1 MAIRLTEAE
10 RSRLRG
16 MVRRPR
22 SRKQLYRAEALLA
35 LDEGQ
40 PIETVARRC
49 RVGVERV
56 EGWVAGFEAKRLG
69 YLAEPDG
76 SRPEPP
82 RRRGRS
88 SGPGSDEEIPEDA

>member
-10 RSRLRG
+10 RSRLQG

-40 PIETVARRC
+40 PIEAVARKF

-56 EGWVAGFEAKRLG
+56 EQWVGGFLEKRLE
-69 YLAEPDG
+69 YLAEPND
-76 SRPEPP
+76 SRPKGW
-82 RRRGRS
+82 RGDRDADR
-88 SGPGSDEEIPEDA
+88 GEDEEVGEDE